1 MQTHHATTKVNQAP
15 GEIEPVYYGVELV
28 RCPICQTALVVG
40 EECPHGCR
48 VDHRGRRQSPRR
60 GFGRVQAAI
69 GQWGEEMPFEP
80 SGLEAL
86 ALAGQLRGE
95 LVA

>member
-1 MQTHHATTKVNQAP
+1 MQTHLTSTTVTDHAEVLTYGT
-15 GEIEPVYYGVELV
+15 EIV
-28 RCPICQTALVVG
+28 RCPICQTALVAG
-40 EECPHGCR
+40 EPCPHGCR

-60 GFGRVQAAI
+60 GAGHLAAVGRWAE
-69 GQWGEEMPFEP
+69 GSPFEP

-86 ALAGQLRGE
+86 ALAGELRGE